1 MTDDP
6 FTLRNPET
14 HQRWLAA
21 LLPDSVSR
29 LQQCTE
35 CGASEEWIGEIG
47 GQFVCC
53 ACGCLY
59 RLVDG
64 AWQVE
69 EPPDSSVRLRDD
81 GWARAEGGDRR

>member
-53 ACGCLY
+53 ACGRLY

-69 EPPDSSVRLRDD
+69 EPPDSSVHLRDD
-81 GWARAEGGDRR
+81 GWPHAEEDDLR